1 MTKDSLI
8 RFVKAHRWLYNL
20 YYQSMSAFLN
30 ILCPFVKTD
39 EKLILF
45 VVFGGKFFSD
55 SPRCIYEAMLRDRRF
70 SGYRLVWAF
79 RNPDDFPQVPD
90 RVKIDSWRYFITA
103 LKARCWVTNESVTRA
118 LNFKG
123 ARTFFFFTTHT
134 ALPKIA
140 GKDLKP
146 GASFQSRRVPK
157 YDASLAQSVAE
168 RDIQMRKY
176 GLKADAIKVIGYPKN
191 DRIAN
196 HTKEDEL
203 AIRVRLGIPEDRI
216 ILLYAPTFRD
226 DFLYHSS
233 TGGYV
238 DLGHW
243 SDVLGPKY
251 FILYRAHHLMSPVIR
266 KDCLNVR
273 DVSDYSD
280 NTDLLIV
287 SDILVSDY
295 SGIFFEFG
303 VQSKPMFCYAYDY
316 EQYVVRRG
324 LYVDVREELPGGYLD
339 EDSLLKV
346 LSDPFSKE
354 VVNKVKAFRDKWITT
369 YGNATALS
377 LDIIFQNIGKS

>member
-1 MTKDSLI
+1 
-8 RFVKAHRWLYNL
+8 
-20 YYQSMSAFLN
+20 
-30 ILCPFVKTD
+30 
-39 EKLILF
+39 
-45 VVFGGKFFSD
+45 
-55 SPRCIYEAMLRDRRF
+55 
-70 SGYRLVWAF
+70 
-79 RNPDDFPQVPD
+79 
-90 RVKIDSWRYFITA
+90 
-103 LKARCWVTNESVTRA
+103 
-118 LNFKG
+118 
-123 ARTFFFFTTHT
+123 
-134 ALPKIA
+134 
-140 GKDLKP
+140 
-146 GASFQSRRVPK
+146 
-157 YDASLAQSVAE
+157 
-168 RDIQMRKY
+168 
-176 GLKADAIKVIGYPKN
+176 
-191 DRIAN
+191 
-196 HTKEDEL
+196 
-203 AIRVRLGIPEDRI
+203 
-216 ILLYAPTFRD
+216 
-226 DFLYHSS
+226 
-233 TGGYV
+233 
-238 DLGHW
+238 
-243 SDVLGPKY
+243 
-251 FILYRAHHLMSPVIR
+251 MSPVIR